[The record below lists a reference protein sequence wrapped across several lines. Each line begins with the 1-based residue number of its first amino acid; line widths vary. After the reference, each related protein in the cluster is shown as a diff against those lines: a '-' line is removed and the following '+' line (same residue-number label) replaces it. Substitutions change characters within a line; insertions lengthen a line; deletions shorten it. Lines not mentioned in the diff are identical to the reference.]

1 MVDPSVKPV
10 LGLSKASVHAHA
22 EAHRR
27 PAVPLGE
34 QVREVWHW
42 VIQGMSDP
50 PFWGPVS
57 LDDVHSL
64 IPVDNGVLRWERHTE
79 FWSVTFA
86 GDGPPTSETQG
97 HVSSLQGALVTG
109 LRIFLDRDEEALVAE
124 GALRKDLLLGGSFK
138 SGAIQVRT
146 DFWLRR
152 NGCVNMMV
160 AGTFADQNDRGRFI
174 KNLIDM
180 EMYRVGALKGLT
192 QIRPQFGEL
201 ERLET
206 EYSRLTASLKDL
218 GGDRLA
224 DALGDYKQLAIETNQ
239 LLDTVRYRIAAT
251 KAYDSIVEARL
262 DALEEQADDRGQTI
276 SGFIAQRLKPGVDT
290 VIAFDNRARQL
301 EASVTNSLRL
311 YNAILENEIQQQ
323 NQQLLVSMEKRTAQ
337 QVRLAKAVEGF
348 SVVALTYYAVGLLGY
363 FSKAVDLPLGAWMLA
378 GAVPV
383 VGFGA
388 WLLTRRAKQ
397 AVDNAE

>member
-1 MVDPSVKPV
+1 M
-10 LGLSKASVHAHA
+10 
-22 EAHRR
+22 
-27 PAVPLGE
+27 
-34 QVREVWHW
+34 
-42 VIQGMSDP
+42 
-50 PFWGPVS
+50 
-57 LDDVHSL
+57 
-64 IPVDNGVLRWERHTE
+64 
-79 FWSVTFA
+79 TFA
-86 GDGPPTSETQG
+86 GDGPPTPETLG

-146 DFWLRR
+146 DFGCDAM
-152 NGCVNMMV
+152 GCVNMMV
-160 AGTFADQNDRGRFI
+160 AGTFADQGDRGRFI

-262 DALEEQADDRGQTI
+262 DALEEQADDREQTI

-323 NQQLLVSMEKRTAQ
+323 NQQLLVSMEKAYRAASAPGEGCGGLFGGGLNLLC
-337 QVRLAKAVEGF
+337 RGLA
-348 SVVALTYYAVGLLGY
+348 GLL
-363 FSKAVDLPLGAWMLA
+363 
-378 GAVPV
+378 
-383 VGFGA
+383 
-388 WLLTRRAKQ
+388 
-397 AVDNAE
+397 

>member
-1 MVDPSVKPV
+1 MPDPSAKPV

-27 PAVPLGE
+27 PAVPLGDH
-34 QVREVWHW
+34 VSEVWHW

-64 IPVDNGVLRWERHTE
+64 VPVDNGVLRWERHTE

-86 GDGPPTSETQG
+86 GDGPPTQETLG
-97 HVSSLQGALVTG
+97 HVSSLQAELVTG
-109 LRIFLDRDEEALVAE
+109 LRIFWIGMKKRWLRKALCAKTFCLVA
-124 GALRKDLLLGGSFK
+124 ALNRGRFRFGPTFGCD
-138 SGAIQVRT
+138 AM
-146 DFWLRR
+146 
-152 NGCVNMMV
+152 GCVNMMV
-160 AGTFADQNDRGRFI
+160 AGTFADQGDRGRFI

-363 FSKAVDLPLGAWMLA
+363 FSKAIDVPLGAWMLA
-378 GAVPV
+378 GAVPL
-383 VGFGA
+383 VGLGA

-397 AVDNAE
+397 AVDDAE

>member
-1 MVDPSVKPV
+1 MSDPSAKPA
-10 LGLSKASVHAHA
+10 LSLSKVSVHAHA

-27 PAVPLGE
+27 PSVPLGK
-34 QVREVWHW
+34 QVAEVWHW
-42 VIQGMSDP
+42 VVQGLADP

-64 IPVDNGVLRWERHTE
+64 VPVDNGVLRWERHTE

-86 GDGPPTSETQG
+86 GSGPPSDETLRN
-97 HVSSLQGALVTG
+97 VSSLKGELVTG
-109 LRIFLDRDEEALVAE
+109 LRIFLHQDEASMIHNGL
-124 GALRKDLLLGGSFK
+124 LRKDLVLGGAFRAEAVK
-138 SGAIQVRT
+138 VRT

-160 AGTFADQNDRGRFI
+160 CGPFVDDADRGRFV

-192 QIRPQFGEL
+192 QIRPKFDGL

-206 EYSRLTASLKDL
+206 EYSRLTASLRDL
-218 GGDRLA
+218 DGGRLA
-224 DALGDYKQLAIETNQ
+224 DVLGDYKQLAIETNQ

-251 KAYDSIVEARL
+251 KAYYNIVEARL
-262 DALEEQADDRGQTI
+262 SELGEQPEEHGQTL

-290 VIAFDNRARQL
+290 VLAFDNRLRQL

-323 NQQLLVSMEKRTAQ
+323 NQQLLVSMEKRTEQ

-363 FSKAVDLPLGAWMLA
+363 FSKALDLSLGAWLLA
-378 GAVPV
+378 GSVPFV
-383 VGFGA
+383 AFGA
-388 WLLTRRAKQ
+388 WLLTWRAKRS
-397 AVDNAE
+397 VSDVK